1 MQRFSD
7 RQAAPAAKK
16 GSTAVMAGF
25 LTFTKE
31 KPINRV
37 VEVDISDI
45 RPNPHQPRSEFD
57 IADIQSLADSIL
69 QNGILQPLT
78 VRRGENRYELIA
90 GERRLRAAKL
100 AGLRAV
106 PCIILDISSRNSAI
120 MALVENIQR
129 QDLSFF
135 DEASAIEKLITYYG
149 MTQEDAAAKL
159 GKAQSTIANKLRLL
173 RLTAD
178 EREVIM
184 KYNLTER
191 HARALLRLAAP
202 AERLAVLERVVKQ
215 NLNVEKTE
223 AAVEEVIGKKKVQNS
238 YKKRSKVFQNVRIFV
253 NTITKAVETM
263 QAVGIAA
270 ESQKIQHEDYIEYR
284 VKIPTTTAAAEAS
297 TGGYGIRPYSLFS
310 AYLHVKIQAR
320 PYRGV
325 RSYLAV
331 RHSNMRRVGR
341 VSLQRLGIGEGRV
354 QHQVRIRG
362 AGQRLGVDMNL
373 QQAGDLACQ
382 PLKPCLDAGLDG
394 GLLGV
399 GHLLQLPK
407 NNMSYHV
414 HKVIKSFISKKL
426 VYLFTFPKFKVQ
438 I

>member
-1 MQRFSD
+1 
-7 RQAAPAAKK
+7 
-16 GSTAVMAGF
+16 MAGF

-202 AERLAVLERVVKQ
+202 AERVVKQ

-284 VKIPTTTAAAEAS
+284 VKIPTAAS
-297 TGGYGIRPYSLFS
+297 
-310 AYLHVKIQAR
+310 
-320 PYRGV
+320 
-325 RSYLAV
+325 
-331 RHSNMRRVGR
+331 RR
-341 VSLQRLGIGEGRV
+341 
-354 QHQVRIRG
+354 
-362 AGQRLGVDMNL
+362 
-373 QQAGDLACQ
+373 
-382 PLKPCLDAGLDG
+382 
-394 GLLGV
+394 
-399 GHLLQLPK
+399 
-407 NNMSYHV
+407 
-414 HKVIKSFISKKL
+414 
-426 VYLFTFPKFKVQ
+426 
-438 I
+438 